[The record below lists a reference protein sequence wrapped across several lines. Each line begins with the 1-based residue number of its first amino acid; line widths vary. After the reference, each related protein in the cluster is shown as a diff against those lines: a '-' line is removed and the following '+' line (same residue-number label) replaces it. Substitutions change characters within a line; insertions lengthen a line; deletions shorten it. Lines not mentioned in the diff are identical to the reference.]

1 MLTRRIV
8 LTALVVAL
16 AVGFT
21 APSMQAGVP
30 ALTNVNQLTFN
41 APVALP
47 GVVLLP
53 GKYAFEA
60 GPLGTNPSIVR
71 VTSADYKKVYFTGFT
86 QRVSRPRSMTPNEV
100 ISMGEAALGAP
111 TPIRA
116 WYPIGSQIGHEFLY
130 R

>member
-1 MLTRRIV
+1 MFTRRIA
-8 LTALVVAL
+8 LTAFVVAL
-16 AVGFT
+16 AVAFT
-21 APSMQAGVP
+21 APSMQAG
-30 ALTNVNQLTFN
+30 ATLTNTNQLTFS

-86 QRVSRPRSMTPNEV
+86 QRISRPRSMTPNEV

-116 WYPIGSQIGHEFLY
+116 WYLIGSQTGHEFLY